1 MAGRWLAFNC
11 VSIANRSAISSAP
24 SGGFPFCTALSN
36 GDNKDNPMLSRL
48 IYASSVAK
56 PLDPAGINLLLSQA
70 RLRNGLRGV
79 TGMLVFDSKYFLQ
92 AIEGS
97 QRELSSLY
105 SLLVN
110 DPRHCDLMLLKFG
123 RIYSR
128 LFPSWNMAFAP
139 ADAAHRAV
147 FGRRMA
153 GSRFDPYSL
162 DGTAAESL
170 LIDFMTV
177 GADLSEALARD

>member
-70 RLRNGLRGV
+70 RLRNGLQ
-79 TGMLVFDSKYFLQ
+79 S
-92 AIEGS
+92 
-97 QRELSSLY
+97 
-105 SLLVN
+105 
-110 DPRHCDLMLLKFG
+110 
-123 RIYSR
+123 
-128 LFPSWNMAFAP
+128 
-139 ADAAHRAV
+139 
-147 FGRRMA
+147 
-153 GSRFDPYSL
+153 
-162 DGTAAESL
+162 
-170 LIDFMTV
+170 
-177 GADLSEALARD
+177 

>member
-1 MAGRWLAFNC
+1 MVGRMLVLEC
-11 VSIANRSAISSAP
+11 VSIVNRSTITNPPSESPLSALT
-24 SGGFPFCTALSN
+24 SSN
-36 GDNKDNPMLSRL
+36 GDNKDPLMLSRL
-48 IYASSVAK
+48 IYASAVAK

-70 RLRNGLRGV
+70 RLRNGLRGI

-97 QRELSSLY
+97 QGELSSLY

-110 DPRHCDLMLLKFG
+110 DPRHRDLMLLKFG
-123 RIYSR
+123 RIESR

-162 DGTAAESL
+162 DGSAAESL
-170 LIDFMTV
+170 LIDFTTV